1 MKERKPARPRTVQKT
16 ALPETD
22 MWDTTENLVYDLFN
36 REPYIKYVLWWQ
48 TKAGGRERRRGR
60 GEREG
65 EERRE
70 GGREGEERMRHARQT
85 ENAWTHSYSSRIYHR
100 I

>member
-22 MWDTTENLVYDLFN
+22 MWDTAENLVYDLLN

-48 TKAGGRERRRGR
+48 TKAKA
-60 GEREG
+60 
-65 EERRE
+65 
-70 GGREGEERMRHARQT
+70 MIPT
-85 ENAWTHSYSSRIYHR
+85 DSMK
-100 I
+100 